1 MKKTSR
7 CFINGLVLI
16 VPLAITVFVILEILY
31 FTEGILGRHLPV
43 YFPGEGII
51 TLVLLIYFVGWFSS
65 NWFLKRFVDYGERMV
80 NKIPIVKF
88 IYNSVKHLSTAVFES
103 NSMFN
108 HVVLVPYPHEGCKAM
123 GFVMADVPTALKDQ
137 LGEEYV
143 CVFIPWSLNMTSGT
157 NLFVARKDV
166 IYLNISSESALQ
178 FILTAGAV
186 MPRSN
191 DGPKGAFVEEM
202 PIDDDKVDDKPEGKA

>member
-1 MKKTSR
+1 MKKTSK

-16 VPLAITVFVILEILY
+16 VPLATKVFVILEILY
-31 FTEGILGRHLPV
+31 FTEGVLGRHLPV

-51 TLVLLIYFVGWFSS
+51 TLLLLIYLVGWLSS
-65 NWFLKRFVDYGERMV
+65 NWFLKRIIVYGEKMV

-103 NSMFN
+103 NNMFN
-108 HVVLVPYPHEGCKAM
+108 HVVLVPYPNESCKAM
-123 GFVMADVPTALKDQ
+123 GFVMADVPAALKEQ

-157 NLFVARKDV
+157 NIFVAKKDV

-178 FILTAGAV
+178 YILTAGAV

-191 DGPKGAFVEEM
+191 DGPQGNYVEAA
-202 PIDDDKVDDKPEGKA
+202 PEADPERTEK